1 MNVNFTLCYLLK
13 RIINLPQKLLFR
25 LEKKRYGYIAKSAVL
40 AKPDVCTCPSKVF
53 LYEDTNI
60 YTGAKFIIS
69 PAGSSGKFIM
79 KRKSGS
85 AEGLTIVTGNH
96 SIEVPI
102 NSFMKDN
109 ILKRNG
115 DVDRDVVIEEDVWI
129 GANVTILSGVTVGRG
144 AVIGAGSVL
153 RRDVP
158 PYSIVFGNPAKVVS
172 FVFTPEEMIEHE
184 KILYSESER
193 YSYEYLNK
201 NYNKYY
207 LKRLAEIAKFI
218 K

>member
-1 MNVNFTLCYLLK
+1 
-13 RIINLPQKLLFR
+13 
-25 LEKKRYGYIAKSAVL
+25 
-40 AKPDVCTCPSKVF
+40 
-53 LYEDTNI
+53 
-60 YTGAKFIIS
+60 
-69 PAGSSGKFIM
+69 M